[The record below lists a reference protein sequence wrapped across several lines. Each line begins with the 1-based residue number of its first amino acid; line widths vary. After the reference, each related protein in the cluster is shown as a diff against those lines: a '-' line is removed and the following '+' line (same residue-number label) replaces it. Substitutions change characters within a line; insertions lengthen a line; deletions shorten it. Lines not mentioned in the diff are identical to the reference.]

1 MDLDLYQ
8 SLVASIDKTYVI
20 ERLQEMIAI
29 RSENPF
35 DSEPR
40 AGYREAEMGQ
50 YYGEMMTANGLEVLF
65 REIKHGRSNV
75 FGFRKGQGDGITL
88 MLAGHMDTA
97 PTDDYTDAY
106 KVKHENGKVYGRGA
120 CDMKAALAAYLEV
133 VRILNTAR
141 LKLKGNLIIGG
152 IIDEEYQMIG
162 SKDVGVNGPHADQGI
177 IGEPS
182 GLQIC
187 PANRGQLGTHIR
199 TFGVSV
205 HSSVP
210 ETGDNAIV
218 HMSKA
223 IQAFSD
229 YNEAL
234 LQAEPHPLCGHGRF
248 TPSVIKGGT
257 ILSTV
262 PDQCELEVDRRV
274 LPGETKDKVFEEYR
288 SRLDPLVK
296 DSPTFG
302 YEITEPTWDIP
313 ANDISEQ
320 EPVVQSLL
328 SAYQV
333 VMGKSTQC
341 KAFAA
346 ATDAPNMG
354 FPTVVCGPGSIDQ
367 AHGKN
372 EFVSVEQI
380 VQAVRMY
387 LWSILH
393 LLL

>member
-1 MDLDLYQ
+1 MDLDLYK
-8 SLVASIDKTYVI
+8 SLVASIDNTYVL
-20 ERLQEMIAI
+20 ERLQEMIVI

-50 YYGEMMTANGLEVLF
+50 YYGEMMTANGLEVQF
-65 REIKHGRSNV
+65 REIKNGRSNV
-75 FGFRKGQGDGITL
+75 FGFRKGQGGGITL
-88 MLAGHMDTA
+88 MLAGHLDTA
-97 PTDDYTDAY
+97 PTEDYADAY

-133 VRILNTAR
+133 VRILNAAR

-152 IIDEEYQMIG
+152 IIDEEYKMIG
-162 SKDVGVNGPHADQGI
+162 SKDVGLNGPHADQGI

-182 GLQIC
+182 GLLVC

-199 TFGVSV
+199 TFGMSV

-210 ETGDNAIV
+210 ETGENAIV

-288 SRLDPLVK
+288 SRLDPLIK
-296 DSPTFG
+296 DNPTFR

-328 SAYQV
+328 SAFQV
-333 VMGKSTQC
+333 VMGKPTQC

-372 EFVSVEQI
+372 EFVSVEQV

-387 LWSILH
+387 LWSILD

>member
-8 SLVASIDKTYVI
+8 SLVDSIDRNYLI
-20 ERLQEMIAI
+20 DCHQEMIAI

-35 DSEPR
+35 ETEPR
-40 AGYREAEMGQ
+40 PGYRETEMGQ
-50 YYGEMMTANGLEVLF
+50 YYAELMSANGLEVLF
-65 REIKHGRSNV
+65 RKIKQGRSNV
-75 FGFRKGQGDGITL
+75 FGFRKGQGDGMTL
-88 MLAGHMDTA
+88 MLAGHLDTA
-97 PTDDYTDAY
+97 PTEDYEDAY
-106 KVKHENGKVYGRGA
+106 KVKHENGNVYGRGA

-133 VRILNTAR
+133 ARILNTAR

-162 SKDVGVNGPHADQGI
+162 SKDVGANGPHADQGI

-182 GLQIC
+182 ELQIC
-187 PANRGQLGTHIR
+187 PANKGQLGTHIR

-218 HMSKA
+218 HMAKA

-234 LQAEPHPLCGHGRF
+234 LQAEPHPLCGNGRF

-274 LPGETKDKVFEEYR
+274 LPGETKEKVFEEYR
-288 SRLDPLVK
+288 SRLDPLVE
-296 DSPTFG
+296 DNPTFR

-328 SAYQV
+328 SAYEV
-333 VMGKSTQC
+333 VMGEPTLC
-341 KAFAA
+341 RAFAA

-372 EFVSVEQI
+372 EFVSAQQI
-380 VQAVRMY
+380 VQAVQMY
-387 LWSILH
+387 LWTILD

>member
-1 MDLDLYQ
+1 
-8 SLVASIDKTYVI
+8 
-20 ERLQEMIAI
+20 
-29 RSENPF
+29 
-35 DSEPR
+35 
-40 AGYREAEMGQ
+40 
-50 YYGEMMTANGLEVLF
+50 
-65 REIKHGRSNV
+65 
-75 FGFRKGQGDGITL
+75 
-88 MLAGHMDTA
+88 
-97 PTDDYTDAY
+97 
-106 KVKHENGKVYGRGA
+106 
-120 CDMKAALAAYLEV
+120 
-133 VRILNTAR
+133 
-141 LKLKGNLIIGG
+141 
-152 IIDEEYQMIG
+152 
-162 SKDVGVNGPHADQGI
+162 
-177 IGEPS
+177 
-182 GLQIC
+182 
-187 PANRGQLGTHIR
+187 
-199 TFGVSV
+199 
-205 HSSVP
+205 
-210 ETGDNAIV
+210 
-218 HMSKA
+218 MSKA

-333 VMGKSTQC
+333 VMGKPTQC

>member
-1 MDLDLYQ
+1 
-8 SLVASIDKTYVI
+8 
-20 ERLQEMIAI
+20 
-29 RSENPF
+29 
-35 DSEPR
+35 
-40 AGYREAEMGQ
+40 
-50 YYGEMMTANGLEVLF
+50 
-65 REIKHGRSNV
+65 
-75 FGFRKGQGDGITL
+75 
-88 MLAGHMDTA
+88 
-97 PTDDYTDAY
+97 
-106 KVKHENGKVYGRGA
+106 
-120 CDMKAALAAYLEV
+120 
-133 VRILNTAR
+133 
-141 LKLKGNLIIGG
+141 
-152 IIDEEYQMIG
+152 
-162 SKDVGVNGPHADQGI
+162 
-177 IGEPS
+177 
-182 GLQIC
+182 
-187 PANRGQLGTHIR
+187 
-199 TFGVSV
+199 
-205 HSSVP
+205 
-210 ETGDNAIV
+210 
-218 HMSKA
+218 
-223 IQAFSD
+223 
-229 YNEAL
+229 
-234 LQAEPHPLCGHGRF
+234 
-248 TPSVIKGGT
+248 VIKGGT

-274 LPGETKDKVFEEYR
+274 LPGETKEKIFEEYR

-296 DSPTFG
+296 DNPTFR

-333 VMGKSTQC
+333 VMGKPTQC